1 MKTFLAAG
9 LALASI
15 ATPALAQGSWD
26 WSGGRPGA
34 RDLRLVG
41 AGVRLLLP
49 ELRATN
55 RGRSFVL
62 RNFDRNRDG
71 VVQPREAEMANRA
84 FIEIAGQRRDRFD
97 WAMYDRPG
105 REGMGGMVRVDPP
118 QRPLAGQGRWD
129 RRAMRDYGFRQT
141 PRGATMTMSDEVLF
155 ATDSATLRPGA
166 RDKLQPLADYLR
178 DNEGVRVSIDGYT
191 DSRGSDAHNQDLSQ
205 RRADAVRAA
214 FDDMGVTRAR
224 FTVTGHGEADAVAPN
239 DTPANMQKNRRV
251 EVTLLGQRADSFR
264 GE

>member
-1 MKTFLAAG
+1 MKTIIAAG

-15 ATPALAQGSWD
+15 ATPALAQGAWD
-26 WSGGRPGA
+26 WSGGRPGG
-34 RDLRLVG
+34 REFRLVG

-55 RGRSFVL
+55 RGRAFVM

-71 VVQPREAEMANRA
+71 LVQPREAEMANRA
-84 FIEIAGQRRDRFD
+84 FLRVAGERRDRFEWD
-97 WAMYDRPG
+97 GYDRSYGRPG
-105 REGMGGMVRVDPP
+105 PDARPP
-118 QRPLAGQGRWD
+118 VGEGRWD

-141 PRGATMTMSDEVLF
+141 ARGATMTMSDEVLF

-178 DNEGVRVSIDGYT
+178 DNSGVRVSIDGYT

-214 FDDMGVTRAR
+214 FDDMGVVRAR
-224 FTVTGHGEADAVAPN
+224 FSVTGHGEADPVAPN
-239 DTPANMQKNRRV
+239 DTPANMGRNRRV
-251 EVTLLGQRADSFR
+251 EVTLLGQRADAFR